1 MGSPLSRPA
10 AAFPPGGRH
19 QRTGGA
25 GSAVALVSRRRAL
38 LAGLACGALLPR
50 GAHAAAPAVLTQP
63 ALITPKALGAA
74 MLGVTRAGQRL
85 VAVGE
90 RGTVLLSDDH
100 GTRWRQASVP
110 VQAALTSV
118 RFVDEHRGWAAG
130 HLGTILRTDDGGQRW
145 HKQLDGIAA
154 AALVLKAAQ
163 DSGDAKAVSAA
174 QRLVDEG
181 ADKPFLDLAFID
193 AQRGFAVGAYGLM
206 FATRDGGAHWAALTP
221 RLPNP
226 RSLHLYGVH
235 AAGDT
240 LVVVGEQGLL
250 LRSTDGGASFSAPPS
265 PYKGSFFGLLHTP
278 GGALVAHGLRG
289 SAWRSVDNG
298 LRWDKLDSGTPATLG
313 AGCVLPQGGFVLI
326 SQSGELLL
334 AASDAAPLRRLPAR
348 EPVPVAAA
356 ATAADGALVMAGLR
370 GMRRL
375 ATLPV

>member
-1 MGSPLSRPA
+1 MGPQPPISRA
-10 AAFPPGGRH
+10 
-19 QRTGGA
+19 
-25 GSAVALVSRRRAL
+25 RRAA
-38 LAGLACGALLPR
+38 LARVTGWAAGALLP
-50 GAHAAAPAVLTQP
+50 GSALAATAVAPAAPAVLARP

-74 MLGVTRAGQRL
+74 MLGVTRAGNRL

-100 GTRWRQASVP
+100 GTRWHQASVP

-118 RFVDEHRGWAAG
+118 RFVDERRGWAAG
-130 HLGTILRTDDGGQRW
+130 HLGTILRSDDGGQRW

-154 AALVLKAAQ
+154 AALVMQAAQ
-163 DSGDAKAVSAA
+163 DSGDAKAVASA
-174 QRLVDEG
+174 QRLVEEG
-181 ADKPFLDLAFID
+181 ADKPLLDLAFID
-193 AQRGFAVGAYGLM
+193 AQRGWAVGAYGLM
-206 FATRDGGAHWAALTP
+206 LETRDGGASWAAVTP

-235 AAGDT
+235 AAGDK

-250 LRSTDGGASFSAPPS
+250 LRSTNGGAAFSAPPS
-265 PYKGSFFGLLHTP
+265 PYKGSFFGLLRTR

-289 SAWRSVDNG
+289 TAWRSGDDG
-298 LRWDKLDSGTPATLG
+298 LQWGPLDSGTPATLG
-313 AGCVLPQGGFVLI
+313 AGCALPQGGFVLV

-348 EPVPVAAA
+348 EPLPVAGVT
-356 ATAADGALVMAGLR
+356 TAADGALVMASLR

-375 ATLPV
+375 AALPA